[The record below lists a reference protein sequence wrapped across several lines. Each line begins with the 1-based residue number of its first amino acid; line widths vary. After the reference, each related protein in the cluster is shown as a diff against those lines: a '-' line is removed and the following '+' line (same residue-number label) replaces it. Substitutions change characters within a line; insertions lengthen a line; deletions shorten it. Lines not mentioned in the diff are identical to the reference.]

1 MASSG
6 QPVSP
11 PPTTPLG
18 PPPPEVRAPRERVRL
33 LALLLLAGMGW
44 GAAISFTKLATTGG
58 DHPLTLLF
66 WQVVI
71 LTVVLAALLALVR
84 ARLPLSRRHLMFYCI
99 AGLLGTTFPNA
110 MSYWAAPH
118 VPAGIIAIVFS
129 LSPLMT
135 FALAL
140 LIRMEQ
146 WDPVRLCG
154 VLLGLSAIAVL
165 VLPETALP
173 DPAIAAWISVFVVVA
188 LSYAGE
194 DVYAA
199 TAMPVEDS
207 PLSLLLGMSL
217 ATLIMI
223 TPFILAAGI
232 PIAFF
237 RSGAPHEVA
246 LLGASLL
253 HLVAYAS
260 LLYLIR
266 HAGAVFA
273 SQISYVVTLA
283 GVFWGMVV
291 FDEVPSVWAWLAL
304 VLALAGLTL
313 ARPRGRTES
322 VPTTGQ

>member
-6 QPVSP
+6 PPASPSPDPHQPASEA
-11 PPTTPLG
+11 G
-18 PPPPEVRAPRERVRL
+18 IRAVRDRVRL
-33 LALLLLAGMGW
+33 LALLVLAGLGW

-71 LTVVLAALLALVR
+71 LTVVLLARLVLVR
-84 ARLPLSRRHLMFYCI
+84 APLPLSRRHLVFYFI

-135 FALAL
+135 FGIALV
-140 LIRMEQ
+140 IRMEG
-146 WDPVRLCG
+146 WDPVRLSG
-154 VLLGLSAIAVL
+154 VLLGLLAIAVL
-165 VLPETALP
+165 VVPETALP
-173 DPAIAAWISVFVVVA
+173 DPAIAAWIAVFVVVA

-207 PLSLLLGMSL
+207 PLTLLLGMSL
-217 ATLIMI
+217 ATLILI
-223 TPFILAAGI
+223 IPPILVAGI

-237 RSGAPHEVA
+237 RSAAPHEIA
-246 LLGASLL
+246 LLAASLL
-253 HLVAYAS
+253 HLMAYAS

-283 GVFWGMVV
+283 GVFWGMVI
-291 FDEVPSVWAWLAL
+291 FGEVPSAWAWAAL
-304 VLALAGLTL
+304 VLALAGLAL
-313 ARPRGRTES
+313 ARPRTRTSE
-322 VPTTGQ
+322 P